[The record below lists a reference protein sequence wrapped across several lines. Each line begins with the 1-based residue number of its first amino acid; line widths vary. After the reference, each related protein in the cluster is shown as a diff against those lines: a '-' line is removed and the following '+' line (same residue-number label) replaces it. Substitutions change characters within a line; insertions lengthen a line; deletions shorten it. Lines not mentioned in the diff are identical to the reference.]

1 MEERIKRR
9 IVAEPRHEH
18 VLYRILADCQ
28 EPIALDAL
36 EQKISAYPEMQ
47 VPVYE
52 PAVLVS
58 WLVEAGALSVS
69 SDVEE
74 GAGEAASE
82 AAAEAKAGVGAA
94 AQQEE
99 GPSQSSAPE
108 EDGPVVVAIT
118 AAGKNVL
125 SARQEEDALGQ
136 LLATAGQ
143 LRDAFLR
150 ALEIC
155 RTPQSKKAVEQQL
168 VAEGLLNLDERQ
180 VSYFLDKLEKT
191 GALVWDKGWVST
203 PEGLAKLA

>member
-9 IVAEPRHEH
+9 IAAEPRHDR

-36 EQKISAYPEMQ
+36 EQKICAYPEMQ

-58 WLVEAGALSVS
+58 WLVEVEALSVS
-69 SDVEE
+69 SDTEE
-74 GAGEAASE
+74 GAREAASE
-82 AAAEAKAGVGAA
+82 AASEAMAGVDAA
-94 AQQEE
+94 AQQ
-99 GPSQSSAPE
+99 Q

-136 LLATAGQ
+136 LLASAGQ
-143 LRDAFLR
+143 LRNAFLQ